1 MFRRR
6 ETWRHASELCLVRHL
21 SQNCVQY
28 SPSLRPGRIALPSE
42 PEEPGQN
49 IVYRETFRIYCFL
62 SIINQARGPGKIVDI
77 ISQNVGK
84 YPVWILG
91 SSNWIR
97 NRSGPGPVRPG
108 VTACLQT
115 QLCGDQSG
123 ASWINS
129 GTGEIKIRCTGV
141 LWRGQIW
148 PSSTDSTFYVYCP
161 SCMQNTFRKKYD
173 KWQNVMST

>member
-1 MFRRR
+1 MDVLPLYS
-6 ETWRHASELCLVRHL
+6 EVCMPKEALTSISDASASILHASELYLGRHL

-84 YPVWILG
+84 YPV
-91 SSNWIR
+91 
-97 NRSGPGPVRPG
+97 
-108 VTACLQT
+108 
-115 QLCGDQSG
+115 
-123 ASWINS
+123 
-129 GTGEIKIRCTGV
+129 
-141 LWRGQIW
+141 
-148 PSSTDSTFYVYCP
+148 
-161 SCMQNTFRKKYD
+161 
-173 KWQNVMST
+173 